1 MNAFQLLKEDH
12 QKVSG
17 IFQQLEP
24 TTERAEKTRTELF
37 AKLKQEL
44 DIHAH
49 IEETIFYPAI
59 KQEAE
64 TREIVLEGF
73 EEHAVVKRLLREL
86 DGGEVTSEQWTAKLK
101 VLQENVEHH
110 VEEEEE
116 EMFQKSRQ
124 VLSEDE
130 INTLGERMEREKK
143 RMLGELESTPV
154 DTEQW
159 TAKMK
164 VLRENVEHHVEEEEG
179 EMFQKAREVLSED
192 DINRLG
198 TQMEEL
204 KLQLKQQ
211 TKSAGA

>member
-1 MNAFQLLKEDH
+1 MNAVQLLKEDH

-37 AKLKQEL
+37 AKLNEEL
-44 DIHAH
+44 TIHAKV
-49 IEETIFYPAI
+49 EESVFYPAI

-73 EEHAVVKRLLREL
+73 EEHHVVKLLLKEL
-86 DGGEVTSEQWTAKLK
+86 EALPVDTEQWTAKLK

-110 VEEEEE
+110 VEEEE
-116 EMFQKSRQ
+116 Q
-124 VLSEDE
+124 
-130 INTLGERMEREKK
+130 
-143 RMLGELESTPV
+143 
-154 DTEQW
+154 
-159 TAKMK
+159 
-164 VLRENVEHHVEEEEG
+164 
-179 EMFQKAREVLSED
+179 EMFQKARQVLSED

-198 TQMEEL
+198 AEMEEM
-204 KLQLKQQ
+204 KKQLQAQ

>member
-37 AKLKQEL
+37 AKLKEEL
-44 DIHAH
+44 DIHAK

-59 KQEAE
+59 KQAAE

-73 EEHAVVKRLLREL
+73 EEHHVIKTLLKEL
-86 DGGEVTSEQWTAKLK
+86 EAMPVATEEWAAKLK

-110 VEEEEE
+110 VEEEEG
-116 EMFQKSRQ
+116 EMFQSARQ

-130 INTLGERMEREKK
+130 INQLG
-143 RMLGELESTPV
+143 
-154 DTEQW
+154 
-159 TAKMK
+159 
-164 VLRENVEHHVEEEEG
+164 
-179 EMFQKAREVLSED
+179 AR
-192 DINRLG
+192 
-198 TQMEEL
+198 MEEL
-204 KLQLKQQ
+204 KQQLKSQS
-211 TKSAGA
+211 KSAGA

>member
-37 AKLKQEL
+37 ARLKEEL
-44 DIHAH
+44 DIHARV
-49 IEETIFYPAI
+49 EETIFYPAI

-73 EEHAVVKRLLREL
+73 EEHHVVKLLLKEL
-86 DGGEVTSEQWTAKLK
+86 ESLPVDTEQWTAKLK

-110 VEEEEE
+110 VEEEE
-116 EMFQKSRQ
+116 
-124 VLSEDE
+124 
-130 INTLGERMEREKK
+130 
-143 RMLGELESTPV
+143 
-154 DTEQW
+154 
-159 TAKMK
+159 
-164 VLRENVEHHVEEEEG
+164 G
-179 EMFQKAREVLSED
+179 EMFQKARQVLSED

-198 TQMEEL
+198 VQMEEEKKRL
-204 KLQLKQQ
+204 KEQS
-211 TKSAGA
+211 KSAGA